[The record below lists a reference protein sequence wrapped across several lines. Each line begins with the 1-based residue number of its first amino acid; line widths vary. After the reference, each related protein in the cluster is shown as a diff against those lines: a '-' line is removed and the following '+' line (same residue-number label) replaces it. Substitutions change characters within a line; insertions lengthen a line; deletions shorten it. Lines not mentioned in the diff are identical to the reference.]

1 MTEEHVYCSAVP
13 RTFAQ
18 DCRKAIFSINNVA
31 HQEEERKI
39 RISNFWP
46 KSWTKLQKCIFRNF
60 LISMFFR
67 LGKIY
72 TKNVAKHFFD
82 HFDGKSQGE
91 EISKL

>member
-1 MTEEHVYCSAVP
+1 MTKEHVYCSAVP
-13 RTFAQ
+13 RTFVL

-31 HQEEERKI
+31 HQEEERKK

-46 KSWTKLQKCIFRNF
+46 KSWTKLQKCIFANF

-72 TKNVAKHFFD
+72 TKNVAKHFVD
-82 HFDGKSQGE
+82 RFDGKSQGE

>member
-1 MTEEHVYCSAVP
+1 MTEELVYCSAVP
-13 RTFAQ
+13 RTFVQ
-18 DCRKAIFSINNVA
+18 DCRKAKFSINNVA
-31 HQEEERKI
+31 HQEEDFK
-39 RISNFWP
+39 FLT
-46 KSWTKLQKCIFRNF
+46 KSWTKPQKCKFGNF

-67 LGKIY
+67 LGKQY